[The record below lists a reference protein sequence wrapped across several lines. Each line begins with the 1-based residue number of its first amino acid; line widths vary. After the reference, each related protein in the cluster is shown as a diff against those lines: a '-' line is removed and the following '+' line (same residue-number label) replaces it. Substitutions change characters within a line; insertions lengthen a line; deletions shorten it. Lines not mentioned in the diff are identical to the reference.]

1 MVTWLPGVPDAEQ
14 SSTAGQSDS
23 HFSCFLLGEYRVR
36 FRFRV
41 STGIGL
47 GLVQGLGLGLVQG

>member
-14 SSTAGQSDS
+14 SSTAGQSNS

-36 FRFRV
+36 FRF